1 MTDQCRTVEEIE
13 LEIGE
18 MENALEAS
26 QMAWLGSGREE
37 DRLTETQ
44 HFRTWDEMMELKRE
58 LQEMKKAGS

>member
-1 MTDQCRTVEEIE
+1 MTGQSRTVEETE
-13 LEIGE
+13 SEIQK
-18 MENALEAS
+18 MADALEAS

-58 LQEMKKAGS
+58 LLEMKKAGS

>member
-1 MTDQCRTVEEIE
+1 MTEQSRTVEEIE
-13 LEIGE
+13 SEIQK
-18 MENALEAS
+18 MADALEAS